1 MGSDMINNSSN
12 LQMWNEEIEY
22 NFTYIMN
29 KMLKKNNLSI
39 SLHSSEQQKAVCL
52 QRLGNFLS

>member
-1 MGSDMINNSSN
+1 
-12 LQMWNEEIEY
+12 MWNEEIEY

-52 QRLGNFLS
+52 QKLGNFLS